1 MNDLQTLESFG
12 LTLPGPGYL
21 FGAIVFG
28 LVGWAAWRHGK
39 RAGLP
44 VPKWL
49 GVVLMLFPYAVS
61 DTRLLYLVGGALC
74 LGVYLWRH

>member
-44 VPKWL
+44 VPQWL
-49 GVVLMLFPYAVS
+49 GVALMLFPYAVS